1 MGDPEVLIP
10 IIAISA
16 PFGVAIIAMLIKH
29 QQRMVELMHRHQGP
43 VLDTRIDALQRDMAE
58 LKDLIHQQ
66 ALAIDGLSRG
76 SEGPRIEERI
86 VNGR

>member
-1 MGDPEVLIP
+1 MSPLLIP

-16 PFGVAIIAMLIKH
+16 PFGLAIIAMLIKH
-29 QQRMVELMHRHQGP
+29 QQRMAELIHQHHGP
-43 VLDTRIDALQRDMAE
+43 VLDPRIDALQRDMAE

-76 SEGPRIEERI
+76 STEPRIEERI